1 MSNAYQNP
9 YVLAADS
16 SIVERGQFLRR
27 TYLHLAA
34 AILAFAGLEAV
45 FLNSPIASIMTQ
57 LMAGTQYAWLI
68 VLGLFMGASWLAQKW
83 ALSGT
88 SIAMQ
93 YAGLGLYVLAEAIIF
108 IPILYIATEQLHEPN
123 LIAMAGML
131 TLGLFFGL
139 TAIVV
144 TTKKDFSFLGGF
156 LKIGSFVALGFI
168 VASILFGFSLGNL
181 FAGAMILF
189 AGGAILY
196 QTSAIFNQYSTG
208 QYVAAAL
215 GLFASVALLFFYVL
229 QFLMGSRR
237 N

>member
-16 SIVERGQFLRR
+16 SMVERNQFLRR
-27 TYLHLAA
+27 TYMHLAA
-34 AILAFAGLEAV
+34 AILAFVGLEAV
-45 FLNSPIASIMTQ
+45 FQASPIARTMTG
-57 LMAGTQYAWLI
+57 LMSGQYTWLI
-68 VLGLFMGASWLAQKW
+68 VLGLFMAASWLAQKW

-88 SIAMQ
+88 SLAMQ

-108 IPILYIATEQLHEPN
+108 IPILYIATLYSNKTIIPV
-123 LIAMAGML
+123 AGMI
-131 TLGLFFGL
+131 TAGLFLGL
-139 TAIVV
+139 TAVVV

-168 VASILFGFSLGNL
+168 VASIFFGFSLGNL

-189 AGGAILY
+189 AGAAILY
-196 QTSAIFNQYSTG
+196 QTSAIYNQYSTG

-229 QFLMGSRR
+229 QFLMGRR
-237 N
+237 D

>member
-9 YVLAADS
+9 YVVAAES
-16 SIVERGQFLRR
+16 STVERGQFLRR
-27 TYLHLAA
+27 TYMHLAG
-34 AILAFAGLEAV
+34 AILAFVGIEAV
-45 FLNSPIASIMTQ
+45 IFSSSLAVPLAN
-57 LMAGTQYAWLI
+57 LMLSGSWLL
-68 VLGLFMGASWLAQKW
+68 VLGLFMVASWLAQKW

-93 YAGLGLYVLAEAIIF
+93 YAGLGLYVVAEALIF
-108 IPILYIATEQLHEPN
+108 VPILA
-123 LIAMAGML
+123 IAMSYTDKTIIPVAGMI
-131 TLGLFFGL
+131 TMGLFLGL
-139 TAIVV
+139 TAVVV

-168 VASILFGFSLGNL
+168 VASAIFGFSLGNL

-229 QFLMGSRR
+229 QLLMGRR

>member
-9 YVLAADS
+9 YVVAADS
-16 SIVERGQFLRR
+16 STVERSEFLRR
-27 TYLHLAA
+27 TYMHLAG
-34 AILAFAGLEAV
+34 AILAFVGLEAV
-45 FLNSPIASIMTQ
+45 FLNSPIAPLMTN
-57 LMAGTQYAWLI
+57 LMVGTQYSWLL

-88 SIAMQ
+88 SLAMQ

-108 IPILYIATEQLHEPN
+108 IPILHIAVNQLQEPN
-123 LIAMAGML
+123 LVAMAGMI
-131 TLGLFFGL
+131 TMGLFLGL
-139 TAIVV
+139 TAVVV
-144 TTKKDFSFLGGF
+144 TTKKDFSFLGGI
-156 LKIGSFVALGFI
+156 LKVGSFVALGFI
-168 VASILFGFSLGNL
+168 VASIAFGFSLGTL
-181 FAGAMILF
+181 FAAVMVLF

-215 GLFASVALLFFYVL
+215 GLFASVAMLFFYVL
-229 QFLMGSRR
+229 QLLMGRR